1 MCPAGG
7 EEKERQSV
15 RMICKLTGAG
25 VLPFCRDGEGKFYM
39 ILGREAFA
47 PKWPGSLRWSG
58 FAGSAYSS
66 EDAEAT
72 ATRECVEESMGVLFS
87 DQASFLASLREKEY
101 SIRVTTRAKKGYHVT
116 FVKEFPMRR
125 EVEVSFFNTRRSLL
139 CLSRLAEEERR
150 FTFASSHP
158 HYREGHVICR
168 GGGVEETV
176 VSVVS
181 AERKEDLFRSVFRV
195 KGSDGEVRTRRVVHV
210 AGEVDLEYTRWIL
223 CRIDMTNLVRRLL
236 PTLPKGAVQFCETV
250 DMVHSVGVNPSYLE
264 KNRLSIWSFDD
275 LRRSLTAN
283 GKLFRPI
290 FAIVLRRVLAEFATP
305 KEGSFCE

>member
-1 MCPAGG
+1 M
-7 EEKERQSV
+7 
-15 RMICKLTGAG
+15 
-25 VLPFCRDGEGKFYM
+25 
-39 ILGREAFA
+39 
-47 PKWPGSLRWSG
+47 
-58 FAGSAYSS
+58 
-66 EDAEAT
+66 
-72 ATRECVEESMGVLFS
+72 
-87 DQASFLASLREKEY
+87 
-101 SIRVTTRAKKGYHVT
+101 
-116 FVKEFPMRR
+116 
-125 EVEVSFFNTRRSLL
+125 
-139 CLSRLAEEERR
+139 
-150 FTFASSHP
+150 
-158 HYREGHVICR
+158 
-168 GGGVEETV
+168 EETV